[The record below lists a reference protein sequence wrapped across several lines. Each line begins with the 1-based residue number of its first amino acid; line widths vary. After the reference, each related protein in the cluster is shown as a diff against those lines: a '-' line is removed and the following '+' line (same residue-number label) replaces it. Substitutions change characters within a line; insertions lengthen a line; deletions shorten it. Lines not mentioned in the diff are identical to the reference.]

1 MERSGRWVLTRG
13 GLYEGREKKGEQG
26 TGPVD
31 IFVYYTAAAV
41 GCYYTPTHRPSD
53 YHRAIRETLHVDCET
68 FLRHLKAAAL
78 LEEEEKLTFFM
89 AGGHGTRA
97 TSPITLT
104 FLTFCSA
111 VSAHNTT
118 KRNNFFFAAAAAT
131 FLCSSFF
138 TWSDRIPIV
147 WSDAKKVLNY
157 LFVCWMICEAGRELA
172 SRLSKAHLKASPYRR
187 RLGRCS
193 EATAAHNWRVFD
205 TNRSIGGGNVF
216 TKINAARR

>member
-13 GLYEGREKKGEQG
+13 GLCEGREKKGEQG

-118 KRNNFFFAAAAAT
+118 KRNNFF
-131 FLCSSFF
+131 LQQQQQLLSC
-138 TWSDRIPIV
+138 V
-147 WSDAKKVLNY
+147 
-157 LFVCWMICEAGRELA
+157 
-172 SRLSKAHLKASPYRR
+172 RLSSPG
-187 RLGRCS
+187 LTAFQSSGR
-193 EATAAHNWRVFD
+193 TR
-205 TNRSIGGGNVF
+205 
-216 TKINAARR
+216 KKY